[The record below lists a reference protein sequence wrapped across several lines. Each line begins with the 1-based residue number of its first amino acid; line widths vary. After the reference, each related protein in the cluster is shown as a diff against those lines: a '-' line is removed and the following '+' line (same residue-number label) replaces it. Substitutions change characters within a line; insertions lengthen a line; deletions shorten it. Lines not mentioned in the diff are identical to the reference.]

1 MPHGVRVPVV
11 AAAVRTLPA
20 AVQEDVSMPFPF
32 RSVAVAAAALA
43 LAGCA
48 SLPGERGYAETR
60 QLIEAQRPLPT
71 EWSPLDQTAR
81 PDIPTHPMAV
91 DDAVRMA
98 LFHNPRIRETY
109 ACLGIG
115 RAELEEARR
124 LANPS
129 FGFARLTA
137 PGEDGSQITRSLSFG
152 LTDLLLLP
160 ARKRLAEGELERLQ
174 KAVAGEVL
182 ALATEVEVAWFEAVS
197 ATQIAA
203 MRDLVAQAA
212 ERSAELAQRFFDAG
226 NINRLQIEQ
235 EYAAAT
241 QARIEALNA
250 GAEALRARSALAAL
264 IGLPTDADWRLQ
276 TQLPAPR
283 PVAFSADILI
293 PLALEAR
300 LDLAAARQAVALR
313 EDALGVTRRWR
324 WFGTLNVGYERERE
338 LDGGLT
344 RGPFLEL
351 GMPLFNQGQGAL
363 ARAEAELLQARAE
376 LDAQVLA
383 VHNAARLGID
393 RLLVAATIAERY
405 RTELVP
411 RREAIVA
418 RTQEQVNFMLVGV
431 FELLLAKQQEY
442 DAYQGYLEAV
452 RDYWVARAELRGAVG
467 GRLPD
472 DGADA
477 ELTIGVEAI
486 LPASGP
492 APAMDHGAHGSDADD
507 PHAGHHMPQDDSKDP
522 HAGHHRSGALPPEPP
537 QSRRSESSEGP
548 APDAH
553 SGHGAPEAIE
563 VPDPHAAHRRG
574 EKSTPAPT
582 TPRKDERPEA
592 PQQHDSH
599 DHHDHGDRP

>member
-1 MPHGVRVPVV
+1 
-11 AAAVRTLPA
+11 
-20 AVQEDVSMPFPF
+20 MPFPF
-32 RSVAVAAAALA
+32 RSVAAAAAALA

-48 SLPGERGYAETR
+48 SLPGERGYTETR
-60 QLIEAQRPLPT
+60 QLIDAQRPLPAG
-71 EWSPLDQTAR
+71 WSPLDPSERLA
-81 PDIPTHPMAV
+81 IPPHPMAV

-109 ACLGIG
+109 ARLGIG

-124 LANPS
+124 IANPS

-137 PGEDGSQITRSLSFG
+137 PGEEGSQITRSLSFG

-174 KAVAGEVL
+174 KVVAGEVL

-197 ATQIAA
+197 AQQIAA
-203 MRDLVAQAA
+203 MRDLLAQAA

-250 GAEALRARSALAAL
+250 GADALRARSALAAL
-264 IGLPTDADWRLQ
+264 IGLPSDADWRLQ

-283 PVAFSADILI
+283 PVAFSADTLI
-293 PLALEAR
+293 PLALDAR

-324 WFGTLNVGYERERE
+324 WFGTLDVGYERERE
-338 LDGGLT
+338 FDGSLT
-344 RGPFLEL
+344 RGPSLEL
-351 GMPLFNQGQGAL
+351 GLPLFNQGQGAL
-363 ARAEAELLQARAE
+363 ARAQAELLQARAE

-383 VHNAARLGID
+383 VHNAARLGIE
-393 RLLVAATIAERY
+393 RLSVAATIAERY

-442 DAYQGYLEAV
+442 DAYQAYLEAV

-477 ELTIGVEAI
+477 EPTIGVEAI

-492 APAMDHGAHGSDADD
+492 APEMDHGAHGGDADD
-507 PHAGHHMPQDDSKDP
+507 PHAGHDMPRDASPDP
-522 HAGHHRSGALPPEPP
+522 HAAHRKSGAMPSEPP
-537 QSRRSESSEGP
+537 PATLGESAEQP
-548 APDAH
+548 AASDAH
-553 SGHGAPEAIE
+553 SGHGATDAPA
-563 VPDPHAAHRRG
+563 VPDPRAAHRHG
-574 EKSTPAPT
+574 GVPSPAT
-582 TPRKDERPEA
+582 SEHRKDKRPEA
-592 PQQHDSH
+592 PQQDTSH

>member
-1 MPHGVRVPVV
+1 MP
-11 AAAVRTLPA
+11 L
-20 AVQEDVSMPFPF
+20 PF

-48 SLPGERGYAETR
+48 SLPGARGYAETR
-60 QLIEAQRPLPT
+60 QLIDAQRPLPT
-71 EWSPLDQTAR
+71 DWSPIIPTAR
-81 PDIPTHPMAV
+81 SAIPPHPMAV

-109 ACLGIG
+109 ARLGIG

-129 FGFARLTA
+129 FGFARLTS

-160 ARKRLAEGELERLQ
+160 ARRRLAEGELERLQ
-174 KAVAGEVL
+174 KVVAGEVL

-197 ATQIAA
+197 AQQIAA

-241 QARIEALNA
+241 QARIEALDA
-250 GAEALRARSALAAL
+250 GANALRARSALAAL
-264 IGLPTDADWRLQ
+264 IGLPSDADWRLQ
-276 TQLPAPR
+276 PQLPTPR
-283 PVAFSADILI
+283 AVAFSADSLI

-324 WFGTLNVGYERERE
+324 WFGTLDAGYERERE
-338 LDGGLT
+338 FDGGRT
-344 RGPFLEL
+344 RGPSLAL
-351 GMPLFNQGQGAL
+351 GLPLFNQGQGAL
-363 ARAEAELLQARAE
+363 ARAQAELLQARAE

-383 VHNAARLGID
+383 VHNAARLGIE
-393 RLLVAATIAERY
+393 RLSVAATIAERY

-442 DAYQGYLEAV
+442 DVYQAYLEAV

-472 DGADA
+472 DAADS
-477 ELTIGVEAI
+477 EPTIDVEAI

-492 APAMDHGAHGSDADD
+492 APAPAMDHDAHGSDADD
-507 PHAGHHMPQDDSKDP
+507 PHAGHSMPK
-522 HAGHHRSGALPPEPP
+522 
-537 QSRRSESSEGP
+537 
-548 APDAH
+548 
-553 SGHGAPEAIE
+553 EAS
-563 VPDPHAAHRRG
+563 PDPHAAHRRSG
-574 EKSTPAPT
+574 ALPQEPTTSGPSESTEGPVPSDVHSGHGAHDAPAVPDPHDAHRRGAMRTPAT
-582 TPRKDERPEA
+582 SVPREDERSEA
-592 PQQHDSH
+592 PLQHDTH
-599 DHHDHGDRP
+599 DDHDHGDTP